1 MWKAILVPFRKTRYI
16 FREMWFMI
24 RKERV
29 YFLAPLLFMLAL
41 LAIFVYY
48 IGHSV
53 IVTFIYAGL

>member
-1 MWKAILVPFRKTRYI
+1 MWDTIRTPFRKIKYI
-16 FREMWFMI
+16 FQEMWYMI

-29 YFLAPLLFMLAL
+29 YFLAPLLLMLAL

-53 IVTFIYAGL
+53 IVSFIYAGL